1 VQAQARVSREGSGLV
16 KHVQVADGELLVHAL
31 GYFERQV
38 FLFVGAVV
46 VGHLDGAGAGF
57 GLDAELD
64 KLLGGLD
71 GERLVERVEFFADL
85 GELAGVDG
93 DDGAVLGVGDRE
105 VLLVEGDEVHGELGD
120 TLGLGVLEDEFQ
132 VAWVVL
138 GLESDR
144 VAGVGK
150 LHDLGEG
157 GNAETKD
164 HGSVGTVV
172 LEALRGEVERD
183 QGDVG
188 SIHSLEGQTF
198 TIGKV
203 KHMLNKNSANQIS
216 LMDRFKRALSVKGQY
231 VAIFKPQTDSK

>member
-1 VQAQARVSREGSGLV
+1 VQAQAGVGGEGCSLV
-16 KHVQVADGELLVHAL
+16 KHVQVADGELLVDAL

-38 FLFVGAVV
+38 LLFVGAVV
-46 VGHLDGAGAGF
+46 VGHLDRARSSF
-57 GLDAELD
+57 GLDAELN

-71 GERLVERVEFFADL
+71 GEGLIEGVEFLADL
-85 GELAGVDG
+85 GELTGVDG
-93 DDGAVLGVGDRE
+93 HDGAVLGVGDRE

-144 VAGVGK
+144 VTRVRE

-157 GNAETKD
+157 GNAESKN

-172 LEALRGEVERD
+172 LEALRREVERD

-198 TIGKV
+198 TSEKV
-203 KHMLNKNSANQIS
+203 KHIVKQKFSQS
-216 LMDRFKRALSVKGQY
+216 DLS
-231 VAIFKPQTDSK
+231 

>member
-1 VQAQARVSREGSGLV
+1 LVGVEAQAGVGGEGSGLV
-16 KHVQVADGELLVHAL
+16 KHVQVADGELLVDAFR
-31 GYFERQV
+31 YFERQV
-38 FLFVGAVV
+38 LLFVGAVV
-46 VGHLDGAGAGF
+46 VGHLDGAGSSL
-57 GLDAELD
+57 GLNTELD

-71 GERLVERVEFFADL
+71 GEGLVEGVEFLADL

-93 DDGAVLGVGDRE
+93 HDGGVLGVGDGE

-138 GLESDR
+138 GLEGDG
-144 VAGVGK
+144 VTGVGE

-164 HGSVGTVV
+164 HGSIGTVV

-188 SIHSLEGQTF
+188 SIHSLEGQTSCADVNVDF
-198 TIGKV
+198 ADHILDG
-203 KHMLNKNSANQIS
+203 LDNF
-216 LMDRFKRALSVKGQY
+216 LE
-231 VAIFKPQTDSK
+231 DSSF